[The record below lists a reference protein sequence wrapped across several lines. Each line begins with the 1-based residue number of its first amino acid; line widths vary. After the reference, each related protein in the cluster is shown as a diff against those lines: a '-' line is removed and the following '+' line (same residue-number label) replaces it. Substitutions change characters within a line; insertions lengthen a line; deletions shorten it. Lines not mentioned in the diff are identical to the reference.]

1 MAKSRIIKELASGKV
16 SLETGLKQLKVL
28 LTEFNKSEIL
38 RWVNCEIQ
46 GYEDSDTVP
55 EYRIIAGNLIG
66 TFMNYQLKCTNVG
79 IPLKVD
85 ASDKMVNICTDV
97 KLYDSI
103 SALKMLTDS
112 SKEIGKQIPA
122 SYLPYI
128 QQYSA
133 ISMTALLSAF
143 VRISQIQIENI
154 FSKVENT
161 ILDVLLLLEN
171 EFGNLD
177 ELDIDLST
185 KNEEEIESITNNI
198 MVLLYNDNSITIG
211 DNNKMKDT
219 NISTAR

>member
-85 ASDKMVNICTDV
+85 APDKMVNI
-97 KLYDSI
+97 
-103 SALKMLTDS
+103 
-112 SKEIGKQIPA
+112 
-122 SYLPYI
+122 
-128 QQYSA
+128 
-133 ISMTALLSAF
+133 
-143 VRISQIQIENI
+143 
-154 FSKVENT
+154 
-161 ILDVLLLLEN
+161 
-171 EFGNLD
+171 
-177 ELDIDLST
+177 
-185 KNEEEIESITNNI
+185 
-198 MVLLYNDNSITIG
+198 
-211 DNNKMKDT
+211 
-219 NISTAR
+219 